1 MSVVEYLNTILG
13 YVVPIISEASKSQL
27 GLISLIA
34 LIVLAIVLLF
44 LYRTAR
50 NHPVL
55 SFVLALVA
63 ILLMFGG
70 VVGLVL
76 APSGGLTKPAIAYD
90 VGMLQRLQQIDFK
103 IPNLEDKDS
112 TDYELLD
119 GMLQRQPNGTW
130 HERQEHPGGWEQIYE
145 YKQTNVT
152 PGTIEYRR
160 LDDSVDIYVDFPRR
174 KICWRMTA
182 ARNGAGKYHCP
193 YAVVSY
199 E

>member
-1 MSVVEYLNTILG
+1 MEYINAILG
-13 YVVPIISEASKSQL
+13 HVVPIISEASKSQL

-44 LYRTAR
+44 LYLTAQTR
-50 NHPVL
+50 PVL

-63 ILLMFGG
+63 ILLMLGG

-76 APSGGLTKPAIAYD
+76 SVDVRKPAVVYD
-90 VGMLQRLQQIDFK
+90 VDMLQRLQKVGFK
-103 IPNLEDKDS
+103 IPNLENKDS

-130 HERQEHPGGWEQIYE
+130 HERQEHPRGREVVYE
-145 YKQTNVT
+145 YKQTNVI

-160 LDDSVDIYVDFPRR
+160 LDDTVDLLVDFPQR
-174 KICWRMTA
+174 KICWRETA
-182 ARNGAGKYHCP
+182 PHNGAGEYHCP
-193 YAVVSY
+193 YAVVSFD
-199 E
+199 

>member
-1 MSVVEYLNTILG
+1 
-13 YVVPIISEASKSQL
+13 
-27 GLISLIA
+27 
-34 LIVLAIVLLF
+34 
-44 LYRTAR
+44 
-50 NHPVL
+50 
-55 SFVLALVA
+55 
-63 ILLMFGG
+63 MFGG

-160 LDDSVDIYVDFPRR
+160 LDDSVDIYVDFPHR
-174 KICWRMTA
+174 KICWRMAA
-182 ARNGAGKYHCP
+182 ARNGARKYHCP

>member
-34 LIVLAIVLLF
+34 LIVGAIVLLF
-44 LYRTAR
+44 LYRTAPT
-50 NHPVL
+50 HPVL

-182 ARNGAGKYHCP
+182 ARNGKYHCP

>member
-1 MSVVEYLNTILG
+1 MGYINAILG

-34 LIVLAIVLLF
+34 LIVLTFVLLF
-44 LYRTAR
+44 LCLTAQI
-50 NHPVL
+50 HPVL

-70 VVGLVL
+70 VVCLVL
-76 APSGGLTKPAIAYD
+76 APVNLIKPAVVYD
-90 VGMLQRLQQIDFK
+90 VGMLQRLQNIGFK

-130 HERQEHPGGWEQIYE
+130 LERQEHPGGWEQIYE
-145 YKQTNVT
+145 YKQTNVI

-160 LDDSVDIYVDFPRR
+160 LDDSVDIYVDFPHR
-174 KICWRMTA
+174 KICWRETA
-182 ARNGAGKYHCP
+182 PRNGARKYHCP
-193 YAVVSY
+193 YAVVSF